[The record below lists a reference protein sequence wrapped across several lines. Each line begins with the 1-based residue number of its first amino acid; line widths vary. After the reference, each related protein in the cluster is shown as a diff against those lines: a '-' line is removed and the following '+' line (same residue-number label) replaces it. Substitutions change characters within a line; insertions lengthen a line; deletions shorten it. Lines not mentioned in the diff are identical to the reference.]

1 MTLQTAEVIVVGA
14 GLSGLTAAWRLGW
27 AGKEVRVLE
36 AAPRIGGRILTRPFA
51 AGQTVELGAGGIG
64 ARQVRL
70 RQLVSELGLALESP
84 EVGPAPGLE
93 QLYGPALAGLPW
105 LARLQLRRLWRQ
117 LEQQA
122 ALLSPE
128 PASEHAQAQALDRHS
143 LADWL
148 HACWLVRDA
157 RQMGGEMAELLF
169 AGAPQAVSLLQ
180 ALLQLRR
187 QGGAAG
193 LGELRLGWGQ
203 QRPAAGMQAIC
214 QGLIERLGEGLIL
227 DTPVLALEQD
237 ARGVELITA
246 QGRYRAGR
254 VVLALPA
261 LLLVRMG
268 FTPALAGWQDH
279 GLRHLLPQSSVDAQL
294 RYERPFWRERLP
306 QIVLPLRSACGCL
319 LLEQPPLRTGEGALR
334 VCLTGAAARSFDAVP
349 EPARRALLLDI
360 LGGLLGEPAR
370 TPLECLLQCWADE
383 PFLRSAAVQWPAGG
397 WSLQAA
403 SLRRPLGRVHF
414 AGADLARRWPG
425 SLEGAV
431 EAGEQAA
438 EEVLA
443 LG

>member
-1 MTLQTAEVIVVGA
+1 MPLQTAEVIVVGA

-27 AGKEVRVLE
+27 AGKDVRVLE
-36 AAPRIGGRILTRPFA
+36 AAPRIGGRILTQSFA
-51 AGQTVELGAGGIG
+51 GGQTVELGAGGIG
-64 ARQVRL
+64 EQQVRL
-70 RQLVSELGLALESP
+70 RQLVNELGLALESS
-84 EVGPAPGLE
+84 PAEPAFALQ
-93 QLYGPALAGLPW
+93 QLYGPALAELPW
-105 LARLQLRRLWRQ
+105 LARLQLRRLWQQ

-128 PASEHAQAQALDRHS
+128 PAPEHAQALAFDRQS

-148 HACWLVRDA
+148 QARWLGRGA
-157 RQMGGEMAELLF
+157 RRLGGEMAELLF
-169 AGAPQAVSLLQ
+169 AGAPQEVSLLQ

-193 LGELRLGWGQ
+193 LGELRLGQRQ

-214 QGLIERLGEGLIL
+214 QGLTERLGEGLIL
-227 DTPVLALEQD
+227 DTPLLAVEQD

-261 LLLVRMG
+261 LLLVRLG
-268 FTPALAGWQDH
+268 FSPALAGWQDH
-279 GLRHLLPQSSVDAQL
+279 GLRHLLPQATLDAQL
-294 RYERPFWRERLP
+294 RYTRPFWRERLP
-306 QIVLPLRSACGCL
+306 LVALPSSVAGCL
-319 LLEQPPLRTGEGALR
+319 LLEQPPLPNGEGVLQVR
-334 VCLTGAAARSFDAVP
+334 LHG
-349 EPARRALLLDI
+349 ELARRCSRLDELARRQLLLDT

-383 PFLRSAAVQWPAGG
+383 PFLRSATTQWPAGG